1 MNRVVRCRVD
11 PRPINQPGLHCC
23 CAKSLISSA
32 ALGRGEPVG
41 AKNGATLTD
50 NMTIPAADPRII
62 DAMGRGLTQR
72 AKAADVGDQ
81 DGDKPA
87 ACRILLIEDDAPVRE
102 RLATIISRWPAG
114 KLIATCGT
122 LADGM
127 AVIRDNSID
136 LLITDL
142 NLPDG
147 HGVQAIRMLR
157 NTHPAAEAM
166 VISVLADDR
175 NVIEAIEAGATGYL
189 LKDSDPIDIVD
200 AITELLAGRSPIS
213 STIASTIVRR
223 LGGRPAKPESISEQ
237 TDTQA
242 LTPREMDILWGIAK
256 GFTYGE
262 LAERLEISKQTVPV
276 HIKNI
281 YRKLQ
286 TNNRSEAVYE
296 ASRRGLIRL

>member
-1 MNRVVRCRVD
+1 
-11 PRPINQPGLHCC
+11 
-23 CAKSLISSA
+23 
-32 ALGRGEPVG
+32 
-41 AKNGATLTD
+41 
-50 NMTIPAADPRII
+50 
-62 DAMGRGLTQR
+62 
-72 AKAADVGDQ
+72 
-81 DGDKPA
+81 
-87 ACRILLIEDDAPVRE
+87 
-102 RLATIISRWPAG
+102 
-114 KLIATCGT
+114 
-122 LADGM
+122 
-127 AVIRDNSID
+127 
-136 LLITDL
+136 
-142 NLPDG
+142 
-147 HGVQAIRMLR
+147 
-157 NTHPAAEAM
+157 M

-189 LKDSDPIDIVD
+189 LKDSDPLDILD

-213 STIASTIVRR
+213 STIARTIVRGFGSR
-223 LGGRPAKPESISEQ
+223 QGKPGSASGAVPEAAPAHLDEQ
-237 TDTQA
+237 P